1 MKLYKDIHGYTIG
14 EMMVA
19 ILIGTLLISAATAT
33 YIAQNRS
40 YATQESVS
48 EINTQSMIAHDM
60 LSNDIKTAG
69 FGVSDDMNTDPVSG
83 YTTVITPIDS
93 STGPDA
99 VTIVGSFRRIGTLW
113 PVGVSPGDITCPAE
127 IPMGTTEVKIILS
140 STVGANTVDRRY
152 LSIDGVDFV
161 TVLSCTMSGDNCGSG
176 TITLDR
182 PLTASYPLMDTDG
195 NSSCDQGRPVYLVE
209 DVTYCVDADSTLRR
223 IRRIGNNENVEA
235 CTGAT
240 TSDNEAIAENIEDL
254 QFAYARDTINND
266 GMVDTA
272 YENAPLNN
280 ATFNSRIQA
289 VRINIL
295 ARADKPDTDYAGQG
309 NPPASVENR
318 NHNVTNDDFRR
329 RWLQKTVTVRNRWGR

>member
-69 FGVSDDMNTDPVSG
+69 FGVSDDMNADPVSG
-83 YTTVITPIDS
+83 YTAVITPIDS
-93 STGPDA
+93 NTGPDA

-113 PVGVSPGDITCPAE
+113 PVGGSPGMACPAD
-127 IPMGTTEVKIILS
+127 IPMSTYQVKIILS
-140 STVGANTVDRRY
+140 GTVGANMSDRSH
-152 LSIDGVDFV
+152 LSIDGVDYV
-161 TVLSCTMSGDNCGSG
+161 NVETCTLSAGNCSSD

-182 PLTASYPLMDTDG
+182 PLTASYPLMDLDG
-195 NSSCDQGRPVYLVE
+195 DNKCDEGRPVYLVE
-209 DVTYCVDADSTLRR
+209 DVTYCVDANSILRR
-223 IRRIGNNENVEA
+223 IRRNANVTA
-235 CTGAT
+235 CTENAN
-240 TSDNEAIAENIEDL
+240 SDNEAIAENIEDL